1 MTRTI
6 KLNGQQS
13 EAKKAISFNAEDYRY
28 FICFGITS
36 WAGDNR
42 NKDGPF
48 PEKKQFGRKKKNCK
62 KMCHAEEESPLI
74 RGFLPFAQ
82 KIILI

>member
-13 EAKKAISFNAEDYRY
+13 EARKAISFNAEDYRY

-48 PEKKQFGRKKKNCK
+48 PEKNNLGEKK
-62 KMCHAEEESPLI
+62 E
-74 RGFLPFAQ
+74 F
-82 KIILI
+82 